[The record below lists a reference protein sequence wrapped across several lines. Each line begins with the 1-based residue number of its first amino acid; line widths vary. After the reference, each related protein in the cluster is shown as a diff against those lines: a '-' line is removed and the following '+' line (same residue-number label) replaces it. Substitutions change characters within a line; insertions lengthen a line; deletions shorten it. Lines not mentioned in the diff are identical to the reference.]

1 MNLHNFLRSR
11 RSIRQFKPMPVSL
24 DVLTRILKTATHAPS
39 AHNRQP
45 WRFAVLTH
53 EQSKSRLSELLA
65 ADFRRD
71 LVRDGI
77 NPAEIESRLIR
88 SKTRINSSP
97 VVIVLC
103 MDMSEMDR
111 YTEVTGKRTLAER
124 TMTIQSV
131 AAAGLLI
138 QLAARIEGLDSVWNC
153 SPLFAHQSVKLA
165 LDLPDIWE
173 PQAMFFLGYA
183 AETPKEKTIKTL
195 DEVVKYL

>member
-1 MNLHNFLRSR
+1 MDLHYFLRSR
-11 RSIRQFKPMPVSL
+11 RSIRQFKPLPVAI
-24 DVLTRILKTATHAPS
+24 DVLTRILQTATHAPS

-53 EQSKSRLSELLA
+53 EQPKSRLSELLA
-65 ADFRRD
+65 ADFGRD
-71 LVRDGI
+71 LARDGI
-77 NPAEIESRLIR
+77 KAAEIESRLIR
-88 SKTRINSSP
+88 SITRIKSSP

-103 MDMSEMDR
+103 MDMSEMNRFTTATD
-111 YTEVTGKRTLAER
+111 KRALAER
-124 TMTIQSV
+124 TITIQSV

-153 SPLFAHQSVKLA
+153 SPLFAHKSVKLA
-165 LDLPDIWE
+165 LDLPESWE